1 MKALVFSP
9 FANIWEHSFPEGLVA
24 EGLGNRGFDVTT
36 VRCDGLYESFCV
48 AMSASGL
55 TAEDTLAKKRQVCGA
70 CHKRRDIRD
79 STMGFPS
86 VLIEKY
92 LTAADYAEAAQAA
105 NSVTLT
111 DWSSFVMDDI
121 PIGRYASYEFL
132 LNYKILGTDIPEH
145 LFPIYRQ
152 QLRICILTMWASARI
167 LDDLTPDVVLT
178 YNRLYGVNHAFLVIA
193 ERRGI
198 PTYTLQGGGHVTHR
212 GETITMF
219 RDSESLLHVLDHE
232 SWGTYKNEPLGE
244 REVALVNSHFDGLME
259 ASSAFAYS
267 SAFQAAE
274 PDALR
279 TRLGIPADA
288 PVLLIPMSSEDEL
301 NAAQLADYWPDTS
314 GRPNVFADQFSWI
327 RFLFEFAKTRP
338 TYRFILRLHPRM
350 FPNKRENVV
359 APVVAMVMKLIED
372 APSNVIINMPSD
384 NVSIYDLLQIVDVLL
399 GYRST
404 VGAEFAAFGV
414 PVVAPANKDFFTYP
428 AEVNRTGYTKKE
440 FAKLIDEAVV
450 EGWSIEN
457 MRIVYRWFAF
467 QFTRIA
473 VDFSDSVDA
482 KPSAIRPKK
491 PGFRLWLWR
500 KMVFLIIQ
508 FGPLIRERIALR
520 GRSSSEAT
528 KDIFADV
535 IKNGR
540 GNLAES
546 VKWKRP
552 QTSRDAETGLLRA
565 RLTFLDRERW
575 NSFVS
580 EKSLAATISSYL
592 AKK

>member
-1 MKALVFSP
+1 
-9 FANIWEHSFPEGLVA
+9 
-24 EGLGNRGFDVTT
+24 
-36 VRCDGLYESFCV
+36 
-48 AMSASGL
+48 MSASGL
-55 TAEDTLAKKRQVCGA
+55 TATDSLVKKKQVCGA
-70 CHKRRDIRD
+70 CHKRRELLEG
-79 STMGFPS
+79 TTGFS
-86 VLIEKY
+86 SLLMERY
-92 LTAADYAEAAQAA
+92 LTPSDFAEAQAVSDSA
-105 NSVTLT
+105 TL
-111 DWSSFVMDDI
+111 DGWSKLELDGI
-121 PIGRYASYEFL
+121 PIGKYSAYEFL
-132 LNYKILGTDIPEH
+132 LHYKILGVDIPEE
-145 LFPIYRQ
+145 LFPVYRD
-152 QLRICILTMWASARI
+152 QLRICVLTMRASQRI
-167 LDDLTPDVVLT
+167 LDEQKPEVVLT

-212 GETITMF
+212 GETMTMF
-219 RDSESLLHVLDHE
+219 RDNETYFDIFDKK
-232 SWGTYKNEPLGE
+232 SWINYKDEPIGE
-244 REVALVNSHFDGLME
+244 REVSLVNSHFDGLME

-267 SAFQAAE
+267 SAFEASE

-279 TRLGIPADA
+279 TRFAIPADA

-301 NAAQLADYWPDTS
+301 NAAQLADFWPDTS
-314 GRPNVFADQFSWI
+314 GKPNVFADQFSWI

-338 TYRFILRLHPRM
+338 NYRFILRLHPRM

-440 FAKLIDEAVV
+440 FAKLIDDAVV

-473 VDFSDSVDA
+473 VDFSDSVNA

-520 GRSSSEAT
+520 GRSSSEST

-535 IKNGR
+535 IENGR

-552 QTSRDAETGLLRA
+552 KASRDAETALLRE
-565 RLTFLDRERW
+565 RLEFLNRERW
-575 NSFVS
+575 NNFVS
-580 EKSLAATISSYL
+580 EKSLAATISTYL
-592 AKK
+592 AKT